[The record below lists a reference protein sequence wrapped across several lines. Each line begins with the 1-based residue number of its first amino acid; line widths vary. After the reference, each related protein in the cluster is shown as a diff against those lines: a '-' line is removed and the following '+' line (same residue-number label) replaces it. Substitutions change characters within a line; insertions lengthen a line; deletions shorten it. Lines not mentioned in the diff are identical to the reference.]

1 LARSPC
7 AQSAP
12 TRAWRSCSSV
22 RVRRIELAMG
32 TPYKVATRPFLTE
45 SEARAAAAFLESE
58 GIQCTLARNDP
69 MGAAPVLG
77 FSPGTQLL
85 VSAEYQSRARELLGA
100 VDSGALRALSESEY
114 ATESLKDNQPL
125 SQEVIQVGLSRIC
138 RRRPDVWIIF
148 LSLPVVG
155 TFAVL
160 SRSDTL
166 AMYFAFFWMV
176 LFALASLRVSLSRCP
191 RCGRLFHMRRVGSN
205 PWTPWCLHCKLPLKS
220 SEGTP

>member
-85 VSAEYQSRARELLGA
+85 ALVSAEHQSRARELLGA

-114 ATESLKDNQPL
+114 ATESLL
-125 SQEVIQVGLSRIC
+125 VH
-138 RRRPDVWIIF
+138 
-148 LSLPVVG
+148 
-155 TFAVL
+155 
-160 SRSDTL
+160 SRSSADPIRSRCISRSSGWSSLHSL
-166 AMYFAFFWMV
+166 AFG
-176 LFALASLRVSLSRCP
+176 SVSLAVRDAGGFSTCAGWGLTL
-191 RCGRLFHMRRVGSN
+191 GRLGVYTAN
-205 PWTPWCLHCKLPLKS
+205 CP
-220 SEGTP
+220 

>member
-1 LARSPC
+1 
-7 AQSAP
+7 
-12 TRAWRSCSSV
+12 
-22 RVRRIELAMG
+22 MG

-85 VSAEYQSRARELLGA
+85 VSAEHQSRARELLGA

-138 RRRPDVWIIF
+138 RRRPDVMDN
-148 LSLPVVG
+148 LPELTGRWYIRGPQPIRYAHDV
-155 TFAVL
+155 FRVL
-160 SRSDTL
+160 LD
-166 AMYFAFFWMV
+166 
-176 LFALASLRVSLSRCP
+176 
-191 RCGRLFHMRRVGSN
+191 G
-205 PWTPWCLHCKLPLKS
+205 PLCT
-220 SEGTP
+220 G